1 MLAASPSQPP
11 ILNTMADM
19 GQSCPPLVAL
29 NKAPKFSASRVKED
43 DHTSQPGLYA
53 TAITPITTAAIFR
66 VVSHNHAPSDAWVP
80 GGAWPVEVARTAGTE
95 VLSVNLTPRRR
106 QQGLGADVAGCRKP
120 GQLVQ
125 SLKFHRPGSWSPS
138 STLTS
143 LGGQALNHQ
152 CATPVW

>member
-11 ILNTMADM
+11 ILNTMADV

-29 NKAPKFSASRVKED
+29 NKAPKLSVSHVEED

-53 TAITPITTAAIFR
+53 TAIAPLTTAVIFR
-66 VVSHNHAPSDAWVP
+66 VVSHNRAPSDAWVL
-80 GGAWPVEVARTAGTE
+80 GNAWPVEVARTAGTE
-95 VLSVNLTPRRR
+95 VLNVNPTPRRC
-106 QQGLGADVAGCRKP
+106 QQGLGADAAGCRQP

-125 SLKFHRPGSWSPS
+125 SLKFHRPGSWPPS
-138 STLTS
+138 STLAS

-152 CATPVW
+152 CGAAVW